1 MYLPN
6 PHGFSTLL
14 PGKRVTMTEQAILK
28 YSVSD
33 IGSMQT
39 SKTSLLDTRLTTLD
53 QYFDQSILENLA
65 RRFMQRRFDN
75 WYIAN
80 FDDGAGVEAYLGAY
94 EMGEWQPV

>member
-1 MYLPN
+1 M
-6 PHGFSTLL
+6 
-14 PGKRVTMTEQAILK
+14 MTEQAILK
-28 YSVSD
+28 YAISD

-39 SKTSLLDTRLTTLD
+39 SKTSLLDTRLTTFD
-53 QYFDQSILENLA
+53 QYLGESTLENLA

-94 EMGEWQPV
+94 EMGEWQLV